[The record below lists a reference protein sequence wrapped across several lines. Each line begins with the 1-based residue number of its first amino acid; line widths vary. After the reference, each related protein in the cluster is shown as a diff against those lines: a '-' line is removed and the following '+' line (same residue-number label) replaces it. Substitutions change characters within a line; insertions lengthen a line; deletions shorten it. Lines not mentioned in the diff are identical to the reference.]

1 MVPQYHSLGVAK
13 SRVPN
18 ICNPNIHMVFL
29 FPINYQGGPCKKHGQ
44 LVFFANIYISP
55 WSHCYFSQMVQ
66 TERSTILFTSIV
78 SCEILFF
85 LFFVHQYPIPKAP
98 CIHVPKFSYSYC
110 IFSHHIIYYNGTC
123 GNLDVDLR
131 TYYRLFSIMV
141 HVSKL
146 IGCRFHG

>member
-1 MVPQYHSLGVAK
+1 MVPQYHPLGVAK
-13 SRVPN
+13 SRALN

-55 WSHCYFSQMVQ
+55 WIHCYFSQMVQ

-110 IFSHHIIYYNGTC
+110 IFSHHMSCTALQIPHCNSQGTIFSSMVIITLLEPDSC
-123 GNLDVDLR
+123 
-131 TYYRLFSIMV
+131 
-141 HVSKL
+141 
-146 IGCRFHG
+146 